1 MDVRAVR
8 WLVVHFS
15 SGNSDSGPPL
25 MALTFMGITCRL
37 MIITDEN
44 AQLMVVT
51 MLKQNVLWLRICSIK
66 WCYCALYIS
75 FGFHEND

>member
-1 MDVRAVR
+1 MDVRTVR

-15 SGNSDSGPPL
+15 SGNSDSGSP
-25 MALTFMGITCRL
+25 ALVGIVRNTACRL
-37 MIITDEN
+37 LFIADEN